1 MMENTYISVDD
12 AAADIGVS
20 RATVWKWIKRYE
32 MPTFRF
38 LGERK
43 TFVRRADIDRLKEP
57 IVIDPS
63 KKCAA

>member
-1 MMENTYISVDD
+1 MENTYISVDD

-43 TFVRRADIDRLKEP
+43 TFVRRADIDPLKDP
-57 IVIDPS
+57 IEIDPS

>member
-1 MMENTYISVDD
+1 MENTYISVDD

-57 IVIDPS
+57 IEIDPS

>member
-1 MMENTYISVDD
+1 MENSYISVDD

-43 TFVRRADIDRLKEP
+43 TFVRREDIDRLKAP
-57 IVIDPS
+57 IEIDPS

>member
-1 MMENTYISVDD
+1 MENTYISVDD